1 MLWIQGEIQPQEGEV
16 GSWEGGELRRHLM
29 SFGLCAQELYTK
41 NWNSLWERK
50 GKPASKKQAW

>member
-41 NWNSLWERK
+41 N
-50 GKPASKKQAW
+50 